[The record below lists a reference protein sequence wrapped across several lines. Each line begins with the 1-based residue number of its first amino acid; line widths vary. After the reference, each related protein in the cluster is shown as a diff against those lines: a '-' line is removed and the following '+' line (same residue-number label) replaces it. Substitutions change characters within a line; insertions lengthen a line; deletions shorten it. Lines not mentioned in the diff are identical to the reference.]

1 MSADR
6 ETVLANL
13 EEIRE
18 GIGEAARASGRAAGD
33 VRLVAIGKTVPVDA
47 LSWVVEAGVDD
58 FGENYVKE
66 LAEKREQLGGATW
79 HYVGSLQS
87 HTAHLVAEESDV
99 VHTLAP
105 GRATERLSRR
115 AEGAGKRIPSLIQ
128 VDLTGTRNGTSP
140 EELAALADEVEELQG
155 LELSGLMTLPP
166 MPEGPEDTRPYFARL
181 RDLRDG
187 LADTHPGLRELSMG
201 MSLDFRA
208 AIEEG
213 ATMVRVGTAL
223 FGARPHPM

>member
-6 ETVLANL
+6 ETVLRNL
-13 EEIRE
+13 GEIRE
-18 GIGEAARASGRAAGD
+18 GIGEAARASGRAAGE
-33 VRLVAIGKTVPVDA
+33 VRLVAIGKTMPAEVV
-47 LSWVVEAGVDD
+47 SWVIEAGVGDV
-58 FGENYVKE
+58 GENYVKE

-115 AEGAGKRIPSLIQ
+115 AEGAGKRMPSLIQ
-128 VDLTGTRNGTSP
+128 VDFTGARNGASP
-140 EELAALADEVEELQG
+140 EEVAALADEVEELPG
-155 LELSGLMTLPP
+155 LELAGLMTLPP

-187 LADTHPGLRELSMG
+187 LVDTHPGLHELSMG

>member
-6 ETVLANL
+6 ETILRNL

-18 GIGEAARASGRAAGD
+18 GIAEAARASGREAGD
-33 VRLVAIGKTVPVDA
+33 VRLVAIGKTVPVEA
-47 LSWVVEAGVDD
+47 IAWVIEAGVGDV
-58 FGENYVKE
+58 GENYVKE
-66 LAEKREQLGGATW
+66 LAEKREQLAAASW

-87 HTAHLVAEESDV
+87 HTVHLVAEESDV

-115 AEGAGKRIPSLIQ
+115 AEEAGRRIPSLIQ
-128 VDLTGTRNGTSP
+128 VDFTGARNGASP
-140 EELAALADEVEELQG
+140 EELAALADEVEELPG

-166 MPEGPEDTRPYFARL
+166 MPEGPEDTRPYFERL

>member
-1 MSADR
+1 VNADR
-6 ETVLANL
+6 ETILRNL

-18 GIGEAARASGRAAGD
+18 GIAGAARASGREAGD
-33 VRLVAIGKTVPVDA
+33 VRLVAIGKTVPVEA
-47 LSWVVEAGVDD
+47 IAWVVEAGVGDV
-58 FGENYVKE
+58 GENYVKE
-66 LAEKREQLGGATW
+66 LAEKREQLATARW

-87 HTAHLVAEESDV
+87 HTAHLVAEESDI

-115 AEGAGKRIPSLIQ
+115 AEEGGRRIPSLIQ
-128 VDLTGTRNGTSP
+128 VDFTGARNGASP
-140 EELAALADEVEELQG
+140 EELAALADEVEELPG

-166 MPEGPEDTRPYFARL
+166 MPEGPEDTRPYFERL

>member
-1 MSADR
+1 VNADR
-6 ETVLANL
+6 ETILRNL
-13 EEIRE
+13 EEVRE
-18 GIGEAARASGRAAGD
+18 GIAEAARASGREAGD
-33 VRLVAIGKTVPVDA
+33 VRLVAIGKTVPVEA
-47 LSWVVEAGVDD
+47 IAWVVEAGVGDV
-58 FGENYVKE
+58 GENYVKE
-66 LAEKREQLGGATW
+66 LAEKREELAAASW

-87 HTAHLVAEESDV
+87 HTAHLVAEESDI

-115 AEGAGKRIPSLIQ
+115 AEEGGRRIPSLIQ
-128 VDLTGTRNGTSP
+128 VDFTGARNGASP
-140 EELAALADEVEELQG
+140 EELAALADGVEELPG

-166 MPEGPEDTRPYFARL
+166 MPEGPEDTRPYFERL

>member
-1 MSADR
+1 VSADR
-6 ETVLANL
+6 ETVLRNL
-13 EEIRE
+13 GEIRE
-18 GIGEAARASGRAAGD
+18 GIGEAARASGRAAGE
-33 VRLVAIGKTVPVDA
+33 VRLVAIGKTMPAEVV
-47 LSWVVEAGVDD
+47 SWVIEAGVGDV
-58 FGENYVKE
+58 GENYVKE

-115 AEGAGKRIPSLIQ
+115 AEGAGKRMPSLIQ
-128 VDLTGTRNGTSP
+128 VDFTGARNGASP
-140 EELAALADEVEELQG
+140 EEVAALADEVEELPG
-155 LELSGLMTLPP
+155 LELAGLMTLPP

-187 LADTHPGLRELSMG
+187 LVDTHPGLHELSMG

>member
-1 MSADR
+1 MA
-6 ETVLANL
+6 
-13 EEIRE
+13 
-18 GIGEAARASGRAAGD
+18 EAARRSGRDTSD
-33 VRLVAIGKTVPVDA
+33 VRLVAIGKTMPVEAVACVVDA
-47 LSWVVEAGVDD
+47 GVADV
-58 FGENYVKE
+58 GENYVKE
-66 LAEKREQLGGATW
+66 LGEKRATLGDVTW
-79 HYVGSLQS
+79 HYVGALQS
-87 HTAHLVAEESDV
+87 HTAHVVADEADV

-105 GRATERLSRR
+105 GRAAERLSRR
-115 AEGAGKRIPSLIQ
+115 AEAAGTRVASLIQ
-128 VDLTGTRNGTSP
+128 VDFTGARHGASP
-140 EELAALADEVEELQG
+140 EELPALADEVEELPG
-155 LELSGLMTLPP
+155 LELAGLMTLPP
-166 MPEGPEDTRPYFARL
+166 MPQEPDDTRPYFARL

>member
-6 ETVLANL
+6 ETVLRNL
-13 EEIRE
+13 AEIRE
-18 GIGEAARASGRAAGD
+18 GIGEAARASGRAAGE
-33 VRLVAIGKTVPVDA
+33 VRLVAIGKTVPAEVV
-47 LSWVVEAGVDD
+47 SWVIEAGVGDV
-58 FGENYVKE
+58 GENYVKE
-66 LAEKREQLGGATW
+66 LAEKREQLGGGTW
-79 HYVGSLQS
+79 HYVGSLQR

-115 AEGAGKRIPSLIQ
+115 AEGAGKRMPSLIQ
-128 VDLTGTRNGTSP
+128 VDFTGARNGASP
-140 EELAALADEVEELQG
+140 EEVAALADEVEELPG
-155 LELSGLMTLPP
+155 LELAGLMTLPP

-187 LADTHPGLRELSMG
+187 LADTHPGLHELSMG